1 MRILLVSNMY
11 PSPEHPGYGSFV
23 ERVVL
28 ALRARGHEIDESV
41 LHVGRRGAVATPVVY
56 ARLLVRTLA
65 LARRRRPDVIY
76 AHYLVPTG
84 LIAAAT
90 WRPFVVTAHGTD
102 VRNTLR
108 SRTIRALTR
117 FVTRRADAVIVV
129 SHFLADR
136 LGGSP
141 EVISMGVDTD
151 AFRPA
156 PRTDGEGPRFIFV
169 GNLNERKNAGRL
181 LEAFSK
187 LGHGSLTVVGDGPL
201 GNELRA
207 SAPAGVRF
215 TGRVALEQL
224 IAEIQAHDVLCM
236 PSLEEPHGQVMLEG
250 LACARPVVATRVG
263 GPSEVITPECGVL
276 VDPLDVDSI
285 AAGMRAAAALP
296 VPCEAAV
303 RAASKYAVATEAARI
318 EAVLARAAR
327 ISLASRAIPASR

>member
-11 PSPEHPGYGSFV
+11 PSPEHPGFGSFV

-28 ALRARGHEIDESV
+28 ALRARGHEVDESV

-56 ARLLVRTLA
+56 VKLLVRTLA

-90 WRPFVVTAHGTD
+90 RRPFVVTAHGTD
-102 VRNTLR
+102 VRNTFR

-141 EVISMGVDTD
+141 EVISMGVDTE

-156 PRTDGEGPRFIFV
+156 PRTDGE
-169 GNLNERKNAGRL
+169 A
-181 LEAFSK
+181 
-187 LGHGSLTVVGDGPL
+187 
-201 GNELRA
+201 RA
-207 SAPAGVRF
+207 S
-215 TGRVALEQL
+215 
-224 IAEIQAHDVLCM
+224 
-236 PSLEEPHGQVMLEG
+236 SSS
-250 LACARPVVATRVG
+250 AT
-263 GPSEVITPECGVL
+263 
-276 VDPLDVDSI
+276 
-285 AAGMRAAAALP
+285 
-296 VPCEAAV
+296 
-303 RAASKYAVATEAARI
+303 
-318 EAVLARAAR
+318 
-327 ISLASRAIPASR
+327 